1 MSNMKNIIIDLH
13 EALTDLD
20 AYEGDKYGRVYPLE
34 AVAEA
39 AANLMDALVAPQER
53 CNEGNQP
60 TRHSTHQ
67 PPELCLRGSFELHAW
82 LLGDGQSHE
91 GSAAQ
96 GEKDRDGGR
105 GQGAVAH

>member
-53 CNEGNQP
+53 CNEGNHP
-60 TRHSTHQ
+60 YCCDDRTYAAAD
-67 PPELCLRGSFELHAW
+67 PETITEADIDTEAEITEADEDAIHNANEYEAPLAPWGVW
-82 LLGDGQSHE
+82 
-91 GSAAQ
+91 
-96 GEKDRDGGR
+96 
-105 GQGAVAH
+105 